1 MKAIDWIRF
10 FMRQRSES
18 GKQIFSV
25 TELANAAG
33 LSAAVINVQLGRLVR
48 QGAICRYVPG
58 RYGLPDAAAAE
69 DLVVSIDPDAYVTAA
84 AAAARHG
91 LITQVPQIVDCF
103 TSRRH
108 NRSRTRPSP
117 LGTLVFRCVSAE
129 IHDRPDRAVA
139 GPSQAICDLVYL
151 AHRAGTEPRSL
162 YTFRKLA
169 TVDMPAELLARY
181 PKTVQADV
189 RRLVDDA
196 RTRDP
201 REE

>member
-1 MKAIDWIRF
+1 M
-10 FMRQRSES
+10 
-18 GKQIFSV
+18 
-25 TELANAAG
+25 
-33 LSAAVINVQLGRLVR
+33 INVQLGRLAR

-58 RYGLPDAAAAE
+58 RYGLPDVATAE
-69 DLVVSIDPDAYVTAA
+69 DLVASIDPDAYVTAA

-108 NRSRTRPSP
+108 NRSRTRQSP
-117 LGTLVFRCVSAE
+117 LGTLVFRCVSAA

-139 GPSQAICDLVYL
+139 GPAQAICDLVYL
-151 AHRAGTEPRSL
+151 AHRAGSEPRSL

-169 TVDMPAELLARY
+169 SVDMPAELLARY